1 MTLDNGG
8 GRRDNF
14 NWRMIALEDVGDTL
28 EVVDIRGIT
37 MEDVGIRRITLYNT
51 K

>member
-1 MTLDNGG
+1 MTLEDGG

-28 EVVDIRGIT
+28 DSFGV
-37 MEDVGIRRITLYNT
+37 RRIALEYDG
-51 K
+51 